1 MAASQHSEVSNETAS
16 SEKMSKILL
25 YLNCG
30 NQDKAIIGI

>member
-1 MAASQHSEVSNETAS
+1 MAASQHSEACNEIAS

-25 YLNCG
+25 YLICG